1 MKYKKIKLTNNN
13 ELIYALKICVFSL
26 ASTILILSIARNSD
40 ESSFYKTSYYTEAG
54 QIQFNYIS

>member
-40 ESSFYKTSYYTEAG
+40 ESSFHSLRPQTEKD
-54 QIQFNYIS
+54 FSP